1 MSKTKFQEPELI
13 KAGDP
18 RLKLGVL
25 GQPPL
30 VDCRVVAEANYQC
43 LLSEIKEKDLIIKEL
58 EAKVKRRDARIESL
72 EMDIEGMERTIH
84 DLETD
89 GR

>member
-1 MSKTKFQEPELI
+1 MGKSKFTEPELI
-13 KAGDP
+13 KAGDT

-30 VDCRVVAEANYQC
+30 VDCRVIAEANYQT

-58 EAKVKRRDARIESL
+58 EAKVKRRDALIERVEKAL
-72 EMDIEGMERTIH
+72 K
-84 DLETD
+84 LQ
-89 GR
+89 